1 MEDTELAL
9 TDTPQL
15 ITAEKLV
22 GPGAMEALRAAAVAG
37 GMTPMAY
44 VLHQLQLHEA
54 VDVPGD
60 PDASFAA
67 PAGQPL
73 TPADFRVTLTVE
85 RIGMSSTTAIPLAT
99 DAITVQEWA
108 PWATAPEVRESITN
122 AFRRAVVAVQ
132 GAWLS

>member
-1 MEDTELAL
+1 MKENDQSNGQLAKEIVAEYGPPTLDTSGVE
-9 TDTPQL
+9 
-15 ITAEKLV
+15 
-22 GPGAMEALRAAAVAG
+22 
-37 GMTPMAY
+37 
-44 VLHQLQLHEA
+44 
-54 VDVPGD
+54 

-85 RIGMSSTTAIPLAT
+85 RIGMVSTSGTPVAT

-108 PWATAPEVRESITN
+108 PWATAPEVREAITN
-122 AFRRAVVAVQ
+122 AFRRSVVAVQ